1 MSQDSWEDSIWAQP
15 EPSPPEADGADH
27 RGDEVKDG
35 LPVTAL
41 TKEANGSNKMT
52 HHLAGLVGVIAGCI
66 DREIVQ
72 RAISETLLEQ
82 DSDAYRIRPTRPLP
96 HQAHRYHLYNHVCK
110 PIVREAL
117 GQQGDEVRLSK
128 VHAYLLKELGVN
140 ASKDE
145 LRPIV
150 EDLLD
155 QQDFEQDRDEANERG
170 QPLTR
175 EYIQRHHG
183 SYFRRSLLPEWMTA
197 ASPFDGATK
206 ITKHNAWRYD
216 RFKPLLNSKYR
227 DKASRT
233 PDSEPARFYRQLMSN
248 EWDGETRS
256 YQLACREFE
265 RLVRIGKS
273 RNRRVEVQQ
282 HSKRQCTIPATAE
295 TTPSNAHQTT
305 AATPTPL
312 PALVSAAALSV
323 AAESHTRACERVS
336 HLLEQERGRWRKLYM
351 TAALNAA
358 FTAQPATTDPA
369 APEPMMSGA
378 GLAESNGTASEA
390 ADEPADCDPGGGTL
404 TEGTV
409 CSDLSEDTYLPPE
422 CRHDEKHIRKFK
434 DREDYHRAMADFFYE
449 RICNYENNEYLE
461 DQRREFNGETRITKD
476 NEALFVSDA
485 PSLRDYRDKAMRT
498 RDSLPARF
506 YRMVMGK
513 EWDGEGHSY
522 SLATKRYRRLN
533 PDDPYQQKERQRQ
546 QQKKRDYSKKKRPT
560 DDNNRRQARR
570 KAQREREKA
579 AASMAV

>member
-1 MSQDSWEDSIWAQP
+1 M
-15 EPSPPEADGADH
+15 
-27 RGDEVKDG
+27 
-35 LPVTAL
+35 
-41 TKEANGSNKMT
+41 
-52 HHLAGLVGVIAGCI
+52 GVIASCI

-82 DSDAYRIRPTRPLP
+82 DSDAYKIRPTRPLP
-96 HQAHRYHLYNHVCK
+96 HQAHRYHLYNRITST
-110 PIVREAL
+110 IVREAL

-216 RFKPLLNSKYR
+216 RLKPLLNSKYR

-312 PALVSAAALSV
+312 PALISAASLSV

-378 GLAESNGTASEA
+378 GLAESNDTASEA

-434 DREDYHRAMADFFYE
+434 DREAYHREMADFFFQRIWSYE
-449 RICNYENNEYLE
+449 EYNKMLE
-461 DQRREFNGETRITKD
+461 DERRALDGETRITKD
-476 NEALFVSDA
+476 NEALFVLDA

-513 EWDGEGHSY
+513 EWDGEGRSY

-533 PDDPYQQKERQRQ
+533 PDDPYQQKERERQ
-546 QQKKRDYSKKKRPT
+546 QQGKKRDYSKKKRPT
-560 DDNNRRQARR
+560 DDNQRRQVRR

-579 AASMAV
+579 AA

>member
-1 MSQDSWEDSIWAQP
+1 MRVCRVTAAPVLRTQTYHTSQPDQR
-15 EPSPPEADGADH
+15 PSTCEFCSGHKHTCVAVDGGSADH
-27 RGDEVKDG
+27 RGNEAKDG
-35 LPVTAL
+35 LPVAAL
-41 TKEANGSNKMT
+41 AKDANGSNR
-52 HHLAGLVGVIAGCI
+52 HLAGLVGVIASCI

-72 RAISETLLEQ
+72 RAIGETLLEQ
-82 DSDAYRIRPTRPLP
+82 DSDAYKIRPTRPLP
-96 HQAHRYHLYNHVCK
+96 HQAHRYHLYNRITST
-110 PIVREAL
+110 IVREAL

-155 QQDFEQDRDEANERG
+155 QQDFEQDFEQANERG

-216 RFKPLLNSKYR
+216 RLKPLLNSKYR

-312 PALVSAAALSV
+312 PALVSVAALSV

-336 HLLEQERGRWRKLYM
+336 HLLEQERGRWRELYM

-378 GLAESNGTASEA
+378 GLAESNDTASEA
-390 ADEPADCDPGGGTL
+390 AGGPCTPVSTTISTAGGPASPSREWPCSSIACDGCDQHTPTVRSPCVRVAGFVGGLG
-404 TEGTV
+404 
-409 CSDLSEDTYLPPE
+409 
-422 CRHDEKHIRKFK
+422 
-434 DREDYHRAMADFFYE
+434 
-449 RICNYENNEYLE
+449 
-461 DQRREFNGETRITKD
+461 
-476 NEALFVSDA
+476 
-485 PSLRDYRDKAMRT
+485 
-498 RDSLPARF
+498 
-506 YRMVMGK
+506 MG
-513 EWDGEGHSY
+513 
-522 SLATKRYRRLN
+522 
-533 PDDPYQQKERQRQ
+533 
-546 QQKKRDYSKKKRPT
+546 
-560 DDNNRRQARR
+560 ARR
-570 KAQREREKA
+570 ALA
-579 AASMAV
+579 ARVCWC